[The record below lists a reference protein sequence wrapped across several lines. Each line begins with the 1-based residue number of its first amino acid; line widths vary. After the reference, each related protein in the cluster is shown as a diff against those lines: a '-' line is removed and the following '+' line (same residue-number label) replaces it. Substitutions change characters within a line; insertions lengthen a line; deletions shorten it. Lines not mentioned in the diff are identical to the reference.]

1 MNYQKILTEGI
12 TIHSSGSTGES
23 KPFFQTPKKI
33 RAANKVSRIVQGLT
47 GNSKIYTV
55 AKTGHAGGLLMQ
67 TLPGYEIGSSLKIEP
82 FNAYQFVKEIKN
94 HTHTVITPKHIK
106 AIMMTKGFRD
116 LDLSG
121 ITIVSGS
128 DPLTWD
134 IIESLVSKKCKLI
147 ATWGMSEVG
156 PMAITHTFDTIDE
169 VNRVK
174 KICPKDATVLGSK
187 KHCEYKVEN
196 EELVVKGDICIFDD
210 WYYTKDK
217 VVEIDGILFYTGRTN
232 KEVDFN
238 NPQKG

>member
-1 MNYQKILTEGI
+1 MDFQKILDEGI
-12 TIHSSGSTGES
+12 TINSSGSSGPS
-23 KPFFQTPKKI
+23 KPFFQPPKKI
-33 RAANKVSRIVQGLT
+33 RAANKVSRTIQGLT
-47 GNSKIYTV
+47 GNSRIYTV
-55 AKTGHAGGLLMQ
+55 AKLNHAGGLLMQ
-67 TLPGYEIGSSLKIEP
+67 TLPGYEVGAQLKIDL
-82 FNAYQFVKEIKN
+82 FNAYQFIKEIKN

-106 AIMMTKGFRD
+106 AIMLTKGFRN

-134 IIESLVSKKCKLI
+134 VIEVIVSKGCKLI

-156 PMAITHTFDTIDE
+156 PMAITHTFDSIEE

-174 KICPKDATVLGSK
+174 KLCPNNATVLGSK
-187 KHCEYKVEN
+187 KHCEYKLEN

-217 VVEIDGILFYTGRTN
+217 VIEIDGILFYTGRTN
-232 KEVDFN
+232 LEVDFN
-238 NPQKG
+238 NPKKG